1 VFLSNKSR
9 DFQQF
14 LLLDIKDT
22 NFSQLEPLNEDYEE
36 DNSSEDDGLNMHAIR
51 EEVKIKGSSKK

>member
-1 VFLSNKSR
+1 MTIVTTASSSNIK
-9 DFQQF
+9 
-14 LLLDIKDT
+14 DIKDT